1 MPRADAKTRKNVL
14 YLVVFFTNLLSLACQ
29 VIWVRKLSF
38 LFGSTAGVFSTVLS
52 VFLLGLAFGALV
64 AGRWADRTS
73 RPWKL
78 LARVQIALGIYV
90 AVSLPIFDLARRF
103 YLQAFPNDLSPMSAA
118 LWKFVVVL
126 VVLITPTLAIGATF
140 PLAVR
145 LLTRNTEDVGGSVS
159 LVYGLDT
166 MGAAL
171 GALLSGFVF
180 VTGFGLS
187 TSTWLLGAV
196 SVAFGLWVLAAKF
209 EGGAA
214 GPERKAATAAAPGA
228 SNFKKDKVRQK
239 KLQNAPEPAAVQ
251 PEKSSA
257 AETAPA
263 AADAEPWP
271 AWKLSL
277 VLGTFF
283 LSGLA
288 ALVLETGWNRLF
300 YLMNGTSVYSLSSVL
315 TGFLTGIGL
324 GSLAMR
330 KRIDRL
336 ADPLSAVA
344 VTYAVIALGGVLVLR
359 SGSFFEWMY
368 LAIFNATGS
377 YLLFQILVSLTIAGI
392 VFCATVAMGANF
404 PLVAK
409 ICTRVAERRGFAV
422 GRVFFWNTLGAVL
435 GAFLGEFWLLPRFGF
450 AGLGLVTLAVY
461 VFGAAVFLALSK
473 GEKRNRSAALCA
485 ALLALA
491 VVLSPVV
498 IPFELPVHAVY
509 YHGLRNG
516 NWENFRD
523 ELSRMKVIDE
533 KQGFYG
539 QVAVLEYGE
548 DLLLKHNGKTDASTS
563 IKDNRTQILLGHLP
577 LFFHPNPKEVLAIG
591 LGGGATLR
599 ALVHNPDL
607 QEITMVEIDPLVTEA
622 ARTFFGEF
630 NDHAIDDPRVKI
642 VTNDGRNYVDSS
654 RRTYDV
660 ISSEPPN
667 IWVAG
672 VSGLFTQ
679 EFYRSAK
686 AHLNPGG
693 VLCQWMP
700 LYEMQAPD
708 FKITLHTIRSVFPHI
723 RFWAVGADIALVASD
738 RPLALDEGKVRARL
752 AYPGVLADLS
762 EIEMAPE
769 ELLAKLNNPDI
780 PADRL
785 PAFLGKVEVENT
797 DDLPVLE
804 FSTARNLYTFAKEK

>member
-1 MPRADAKTRKNVL
+1 MPKSSAKTRKNVL

-52 VFLLGLAFGALV
+52 VFLLGLAVGALV
-64 AGRWADRTS
+64 AGRLADRTGE
-73 RPWKL
+73 PWKL
-78 LARVQIALGIYV
+78 LARVQIALGVYV
-90 AVSLPIFDLARRF
+90 ALSLPIFDFARRF

-118 LWKFVVVL
+118 LWKFAVVL
-126 VVLITPTLAIGATF
+126 VVLIAPTLAIGATF

-145 LLTRNTEDVGGSVS
+145 LLTRGSADVGGSVS

-187 TSTWLLGAV
+187 TSTWMLGAL
-196 SVAFGLWVLAAKF
+196 SVILGLWILGAKF
-209 EGGAA
+209 EGTAVSVEPKSERRDAA
-214 GPERKAATAAAPGA
+214 SLAGNVK
-228 SNFKKDKVRQK
+228 NIKKDKVRQK
-239 KLQNAPEPAAVQ
+239 KIQAEPAA
-251 PEKSSA
+251 
-257 AETAPA
+257 A
-263 AADAEPWP
+263 AAAVFEPPPSSEPEPWP
-271 AWKLSL
+271 AWRLGL
-277 VLGTFF
+277 VLGMFF

-288 ALVLETGWNRLF
+288 ALLLETGWNRLF

-330 KRIDRL
+330 RRIDRIR
-336 ADPLSAVA
+336 DPLSAVA
-344 VTYAVIALGGVLVLR
+344 ITYAVIALGGVLVLR
-359 SGSFFEWMY
+359 SGSFFERMY
-368 LAIFNATGS
+368 LAIFAATNS
-377 YLLFQILVSLTIAGI
+377 YFLFQILVSLVIAGI

-404 PLVAK
+404 PLVTK

-450 AGLGLVTLAVY
+450 AGLGLVTLVIYAL
-461 VFGAAVFLALSK
+461 GALLFLGLSQ
-473 GEKRNRSAALCA
+473 GAGRNRAAILCA
-485 ALLALA
+485 ALLAAA

-498 IPFELPVHAVY
+498 LHFELPIHAVY

-516 NWENFRD
+516 TWENFQA
-523 ELSRMKVIDE
+523 ELAQMKVIDE

-539 QVAVLEYGE
+539 QVAVLDYGP
-548 DLLLKHNGKTDASTS
+548 DLLLKHNGKTDASTN

-577 LFFHPNPKEVLAIG
+577 LFFHPNPKQVLAIG

-599 ALVHNPDL
+599 ALTHNPDL
-607 QEITMVEIDPLVTEA
+607 ESITMVEIDPLVTRA
-622 ARTFFGEF
+622 ARTFFGDF
-630 NDHAIDDPRVKI
+630 NDHALDDPRVRI

-693 VLCQWMP
+693 ILCQWMP

-708 FKITLHTIRSVFPHI
+708 FRITLHTIQSVFPNI
-723 RFWAVGADIALVASD
+723 RFWAVGGDIALVASEL
-738 RPLALDEGKVRARL
+738 PLEADEAKVRARL
-752 AYPGVLADLS
+752 AYPGVLTDLR
-762 EIEMAPE
+762 EIEMTPD
-769 ELLAKLNNPDI
+769 ELLGKLSRSDI
-780 PADRL
+780 PSDRL
-785 PAFLGKVEVENT
+785 PSFIGRVEIENT
-797 DDLPVLE
+797 DDLPILE
-804 FSTARNLYTFAKEK
+804 FSTAQNLYTFAKEK

>member
-1 MPRADAKTRKNVL
+1 MPKPSAQSRKKVL
-14 YLVVFFTNLLSLACQ
+14 YLTVFFTNLLSLACQ

-52 VFLLGLAFGALV
+52 VFLLGLAVGALV
-64 AGRWADRTS
+64 AGRLADRTGE
-73 RPWKL
+73 PWKL
-78 LARVQIALGIYV
+78 LARVQIALGVYV
-90 AVSLPIFDLARRF
+90 ALSLPIFDLARRF
-103 YLQAFPNDLSPMSAA
+103 YLQAFPNDLSPLSAA
-118 LWKFVVVL
+118 LWKFAVVL

-145 LLTRNTEDVGGSVS
+145 LLTRGSADVGGSVS

-187 TSTWLLGAV
+187 TSTWMLGALAV
-196 SVAFGLWVLAAKF
+196 IFGLWILGAKF
-209 EGGAA
+209 SGTAVSEGKDAA
-214 GPERKAATAAAPGA
+214 IIKA
-228 SNFKKDKVRQK
+228 NIKKDKVRQK
-239 KLQNAPEPAAVQ
+239 KLQAEPGASAPNVEALPG
-251 PEKSSA
+251 PPSD
-257 AETAPA
+257 T
-263 AADAEPWP
+263 EPWP
-271 AWKLSL
+271 AWRLGV
-277 VLGTFF
+277 VLGMFF

-288 ALVLETGWNRLF
+288 ALLLETGWNRLF

-330 KRIDRL
+330 RRIDRIR
-336 ADPLSAVA
+336 DPLSAVA
-344 VTYAVIALGGVLVLR
+344 ITYAVIALGGVLVLR

-368 LAIFNATGS
+368 LAIFGATNS
-377 YLLFQILVSLTIAGI
+377 YFLFQILVSLTIAGI

-404 PLVAK
+404 PLVTK
-409 ICTRVAERRGFAV
+409 ICTRVAEQRGFAV

-450 AGLGLVTLAVY
+450 AGLGLATLAIY
-461 VFGAAVFLALSK
+461 ALGALVFLGLSEGAAK
-473 GEKRNRSAALCA
+473 NRAAILCA
-485 ALLALA
+485 VLLVAA

-498 IPFELPVHAVY
+498 LHFELPVHAVY
-509 YHGLRNG
+509 YHGLRDG
-516 NWENFRD
+516 TWESFQA
-523 ELSRMKVIDE
+523 ELAQMKVIDE

-539 QVAVLEYGE
+539 QVAVLELGP
-548 DLLLKHNGKTDASTS
+548 DLLLKHNGKTDASTNV
-563 IKDNRTQILLGHLP
+563 KDNRTQILLGHLP
-577 LFFHPNPKEVLAIG
+577 LFFHPNPQQVLAIG

-599 ALVHNPDL
+599 ALAHNPDL
-607 QEITMVEIDPLVTEA
+607 SSITMVEIDPLVSQA
-622 ARTFFGEF
+622 ARTFFADF
-630 NDHAIDDPRVKI
+630 NDRALEDPRVGL

-708 FKITLHTIRSVFPHI
+708 FRIILHTIQTVFPHLK
-723 RFWAVGADIALVASD
+723 FWAIGSDILLVASD
-738 RPLALDEGKVRARL
+738 QPLVVDEAKARARL
-752 AYPGVLADLS
+752 AFADVLADLR
-762 EIEMAPE
+762 EIELSPDH
-769 ELLAKLNNPDI
+769 LLEKLAHPDI
-780 PADRL
+780 PSDRL
-785 PAFLGKVEVENT
+785 QGFIGRVEIENT
-797 DDLPVLE
+797 DDLPILE
-804 FSTARNLYTFAKEK
+804 FSTARNLYRFAKEK

>member
-1 MPRADAKTRKNVL
+1 MPNSSAKTRKNAL

-52 VFLLGLAFGALV
+52 VFLLGLALGALI
-64 AGRWADRTS
+64 AGRWADRTGQ
-73 RPWKL
+73 PWTL
-78 LARVQIALGIYV
+78 LGRIQIALGVYV
-90 AVSLPIFDLARRF
+90 ALSLPIFDLARRF
-103 YLQAFPNDLSPMSAA
+103 YLQAFPNDLGPMSAA
-118 LWKFVVVL
+118 LWKFLVVL

-145 LLTRNTEDVGGSVS
+145 LLTRDAADVGGSVS

-187 TSTWLLGAV
+187 LSTWMLGALAV
-196 SVAFGLWVLAAKF
+196 IFGLWILGARFKGSAVS
-209 EGGAA
+209 EGKA
-214 GPERKAATAAAPGA
+214 ERKEAAAA
-228 SNFKKDKVRQK
+228 SVSNFKKDKVRQK
-239 KLQNAPEPAAVQ
+239 KLQIDAGTSAPIAEPLPLLDV
-251 PEKSSA
+251 
-257 AETAPA
+257 
-263 AADAEPWP
+263 EPWP
-271 AWKLSL
+271 AWRLGL
-277 VLGTFF
+277 VLGMFF

-288 ALVLETGWNRLF
+288 ALLLETGWNRLF

-330 KRIDRL
+330 RRIDRIR
-336 ADPLSAVA
+336 DPLSAVA
-344 VTYAVIALGGVLVLR
+344 ITYAVIALGGVLVLR
-359 SGSFFEWMY
+359 CGTFFEWMY
-368 LAIFNATGS
+368 LAIFGATNS
-377 YLLFQILVSLTIAGI
+377 YFLFQMLVSLVIAGI
-392 VFCATVAMGANF
+392 VFAATVAMGANF

-435 GAFLGEFWLLPRFGF
+435 GAFLGEFYLLPRFGF
-450 AGLGLVTLAVY
+450 AGLGLATLAIY
-461 VFGAAVFLALSK
+461 ALGTLLFLALSQ
-473 GEKRNRSAALCA
+473 GGASRNRAAVLCA
-485 ALLALA
+485 ALLIAA

-498 IPFELPVHAVY
+498 LHFELPIHAVY
-509 YHGLRNG
+509 YHGLRDG
-516 NWENFRD
+516 TWESFQA
-523 ELSRMKVIDE
+523 ELADMSVVDA

-539 QVAVLEYGE
+539 QVAVLQFGP
-548 DLLLKHNGKTDASTS
+548 DLLLKHNGKTDASTN

-577 LFFHPNPKEVLAIG
+577 LFFHPNPKQVLAIG

-607 QEITMVEIDPLVTEA
+607 ESITMVEIDPLVIA
-622 ARTFFGEF
+622 AAHSYFGDF
-630 NDHAIDDPRVKI
+630 NDHALDDPRVKI

-654 RRTYDV
+654 RRAYDV

-667 IWVAG
+667 IWVSG

-708 FKITLHTIRSVFPHI
+708 FRITLHTIQSVFPYL
-723 RFWAVGADIALVASD
+723 RFWAIGSDILLVASD
-738 RPLALDEGKVRARL
+738 RPLEADEAKVRARL
-752 AYPGVLADLS
+752 AYPRVLADLS
-762 EIEMAPE
+762 EIEMSPD
-769 ELLAKLNNPDI
+769 ELVTKLSHPDI
-780 PADRL
+780 PSDRL
-785 PAFLGKVEVENT
+785 PSFIGRVEIENT

-804 FSTARNLYTFAKEK
+804 FSTAQNLYTFAKEK

>member
-1 MPRADAKTRKNVL
+1 MPNSSAKTRKNAI

-52 VFLLGLAFGALV
+52 VFLLGLALGALI
-64 AGRWADRTS
+64 AGRWADLTGQ
-73 RPWKL
+73 PWTL
-78 LARVQIALGIYV
+78 LGRIQIALGVYV
-90 AVSLPIFDLARRF
+90 ALSLPIFDLARRF
-103 YLQAFPNDLSPMSAA
+103 YLQAFPNDLGPMSAA
-118 LWKFVVVL
+118 LWKFLVVL

-145 LLTRNTEDVGGSVS
+145 LLTRDAADVGGSVS

-187 TSTWLLGAV
+187 MSTWMLGALAV
-196 SVAFGLWVLAAKF
+196 IVGLWILGANFKGSAVS
-209 EGGAA
+209 EG
-214 GPERKAATAAAPGA
+214 ERKEAAAA
-228 SNFKKDKVRQK
+228 SVSNFKKDKVRQK
-239 KLQNAPEPAAVQ
+239 KLQVD
-251 PEKSSA
+251 
-257 AETAPA
+257 AETSAPA
-263 AADAEPWP
+263 AEPLPLPDAEPWP
-271 AWKLSL
+271 AWRLGL
-277 VLGTFF
+277 VLGMFF

-288 ALVLETGWNRLF
+288 ALLLETGWNRLF

-330 KRIDRL
+330 KRIDRIR
-336 ADPLSAVA
+336 DPLSAVA
-344 VTYAVIALGGVLVLR
+344 ITYAVIALGGVLVLR

-368 LAIFNATGS
+368 LAIFGATNS
-377 YLLFQILVSLTIAGI
+377 YVLFQILVSLVIAGI
-392 VFCATVAMGANF
+392 VFAATVAMGANF
-404 PLVAK
+404 PLVTK

-435 GAFLGEFWLLPRFGF
+435 GAFLGEFYLLPRFGF
-450 AGLGLVTLAVY
+450 AGLGLATLAIY
-461 VFGAAVFLALSK
+461 ALGTLLFLALSP
-473 GEKRNRSAALCA
+473 GGASRNRAAVLCA
-485 ALLALA
+485 ALLIAA

-498 IPFELPVHAVY
+498 LHFELPIHAVY
-509 YHGLRNG
+509 YHGLRDST
-516 NWENFRD
+516 WESFQA
-523 ELSRMKVIDE
+523 ELAEMSVVDA

-539 QVAVLEYGE
+539 QVAVLQFGP
-548 DLLLKHNGKTDASTS
+548 DLLLKHNGKTDASTN

-577 LFFHPNPKEVLAIG
+577 LFFHPNPKQVLAIG

-607 QEITMVEIDPLVTEA
+607 ESITMVEIDPLVIA
-622 ARTFFGEF
+622 AAHNYFGDF
-630 NDHAIDDPRVKI
+630 NDHALDDPRVKI

-654 RRTYDV
+654 RRAYDV

-667 IWVAG
+667 IWVSG

-708 FKITLHTIRSVFPHI
+708 FRITLHTIQSVFPYL
-723 RFWAVGADIALVASD
+723 RFWAIGSDILLVASD
-738 RPLALDEGKVRARL
+738 RPLEADEEKVRARL
-752 AYPGVLADLS
+752 AYPRVLADLS
-762 EIEMAPE
+762 EIEMSPD
-769 ELLAKLNNPDI
+769 ELVIKLSHPDI
-780 PADRL
+780 PSDRL
-785 PAFLGKVEVENT
+785 PSFIGRVEIENT

-804 FSTARNLYTFAKEK
+804 FSTAQNLYTFAKEK

>member
-1 MPRADAKTRKNVL
+1 MPKASAKSRKQVL

-52 VFLLGLAFGALV
+52 VFLLGLAVGALV
-64 AGRWADRTS
+64 AGRLADRTGH
-73 RPWKL
+73 PWKL
-78 LARVQIALGIYV
+78 LARVQIALGVYV

-118 LWKFVVVL
+118 LWKFAVVL

-145 LLTRNTEDVGGSVS
+145 LLTRNAGDVGGSVS

-171 GALLSGFVF
+171 GALLSGFIF

-187 TSTWLLGAV
+187 ASTWMLGAV
-196 SVAFGLWVLAAKF
+196 SVIFGLWVLGAKF
-209 EGGAA
+209 EGVAIE
-214 GPERKAATAAAPGA
+214 PERKGAAETVT
-228 SNFKKDKVRQK
+228 NIKKDKVRQK
-239 KLQNAPEPAAVQ
+239 KLQAV
-251 PEKSSA
+251 PD
-257 AETAPA
+257 PA
-263 AADAEPWP
+263 AASSAEPPPGPSADTEPWP
-271 AWKLSL
+271 AWQLGL
-277 VLGTFF
+277 VLGMFF

-344 VTYAVIALGGVLVLR
+344 ITYAVIALGGVLVLR

-368 LAIFNATGS
+368 LAIFEATNS

-392 VFCATVAMGANF
+392 VFSATVAMGANF
-404 PLVAK
+404 PLVTK
-409 ICTRVAERRGFAV
+409 ICTRVAEKRGFAV

-450 AGLGLVTLAVY
+450 AGLGVVTLGIYAL
-461 VFGAAVFLALSK
+461 GAAVFLALSK
-473 GEKRNRSAALCA
+473 GEKRNRAAVLCA
-485 ALLALA
+485 ALLVAA
-491 VVLSPVV
+491 VLLSPLV
-498 IPFELPVHAVY
+498 IRFELPVHAVY

-516 NWENFRD
+516 NWQNFRE
-523 ELSRMKVIDE
+523 ELAQMKVIDE

-539 QVAVLEYGE
+539 QVAVLEYGS

-577 LFFHPNPKEVLAIG
+577 LFFHPKPKQVLAIG

-599 ALVHNPDL
+599 ALAHNPDL
-607 QEITMVEIDPLVTEA
+607 EEITMVEIDPLVTEA
-622 ARTFFGEF
+622 ARTFFGKF
-630 NDHAIDDPRVKI
+630 NDHALDDPRVRI
-642 VTNDGRNYVDSS
+642 VTNDGRNYIDSS
-654 RRTYDV
+654 RRTYDI

-708 FKITLHTIRSVFPHI
+708 FRIILHTIRSLFPHI

-738 RPLALDEGKVRARL
+738 RPLVTDEAKVRARL
-752 AYPGVLADLS
+752 SYPGVLADLR
-762 EIEMAPE
+762 EIEMSPE
-769 ELLAKLNNPDI
+769 ELLVKLSNPDI
-780 PADRL
+780 PSDRL
-785 PAFLGKVEVENT
+785 PSFIGKVDVENT
-797 DDLPVLE
+797 DDLPILE

>member
-1 MPRADAKTRKNVL
+1 MPNASAKTRKNVL
-14 YLVVFFTNLLSLACQ
+14 YLIVFFTNLLSLACQ

-52 VFLLGLAFGALV
+52 VFLLGLAVGALI
-64 AGRWADRTS
+64 AGRLADRTG
-73 RPWKL
+73 RPWQL
-78 LARVQIALGIYV
+78 LARIQIALGVYV
-90 AVSLPIFDLARRF
+90 ALSLPIFELARRT
-103 YLQAFPNDLSPMSAA
+103 YLQAFPNDLAPMSSA
-118 LWKFVVVL
+118 LLKFCVVL
-126 VVLITPTLAIGATF
+126 VVLITPTLAIGGTF

-145 LLTRNTEDVGGSVS
+145 LLTRDAAGVGGSVS

-166 MGAAL
+166 LGAAL

-187 TSTWLLGAV
+187 LSTWMLGAL
-196 SVAFGLWVLAAKF
+196 SVIFGLWVLAAKF
-209 EGGAA
+209 EGTAIE
-214 GPERKAATAAAPGA
+214 PERKAAAGGGA
-228 SNFKKDKVRQK
+228 NLKANLKKDKVRQK
-239 KLQNAPEPAAVQ
+239 KLGAEPEAV
-251 PEKSSA
+251 
-257 AETAPA
+257 AEPSPQSES
-263 AADAEPWP
+263 EPWP
-271 AWKLSL
+271 AWKLGL
-277 VLGTFF
+277 VLGMFF
-283 LSGLA
+283 LSGMA

-330 KRIDRL
+330 RRIDRIR
-336 ADPLSAVA
+336 DPLSAVA
-344 VTYAVIALGGVLVLR
+344 ITYAVIALGGVLVLR
-359 SGSFFEWMY
+359 SGPFFEWMY
-368 LAIFNATGS
+368 LAIFKATNS
-377 YLLFQILVSLTIAGI
+377 YFLFQVLVSMVIAGI

-404 PLVAK
+404 PLVTK

-435 GAFLGEFWLLPRFGF
+435 GAFLGEFWILPRFGF
-450 AGLGLVTLAVY
+450 AGLGLVSLGVY
-461 VFGAAVFLALSK
+461 ALGALVFLALSK
-473 GEKRNRSAALCA
+473 EAGRARSALVCA
-485 ALLALA
+485 ALIA
-491 VVLSPVV
+491 VAVGLSPLVLE
-498 IPFELPVHAVY
+498 FKLPVHAVY
-509 YHGLRNG
+509 YHGLRDG
-516 NWENFRD
+516 SWENFRA
-523 ELSRMKVIDE
+523 EIARMKVIDE

-539 QVAVLEYGE
+539 QVAVLEYGS

-563 IKDNRTQILLGHLP
+563 VKDNQTQILLGHLP

-607 QEITMVEIDPLVTEA
+607 EVITMVEIDPLVTAA
-622 ARTFFGEF
+622 ARDFFGAF
-630 NDHAIDDPRVKI
+630 NDHALLDPRVRI
-642 VTNDGRNYVDSS
+642 VTNDGRNFVDSS
-654 RRTYDV
+654 RRKYDI

-708 FKITLHTIRSVFPHI
+708 FRIAMHTIRSVFPHLM
-723 RFWAVGADIALVASD
+723 FWAIGSDIALVASD
-738 RPLALDEGKVRARL
+738 RPLVADEAKARVRL
-752 AYPGVLADLS
+752 AYPGVQTDLQ
-762 EIEMAPE
+762 EIGMPTE
-769 ELLAKLNNPDI
+769 ELLTKLANPDI
-780 PADRL
+780 PVGRL
-785 PAFLGKVEVENT
+785 SSFIGRVEVENT
-797 DDLPVLE
+797 DDLPILE
-804 FSTARNLYTFAKEK
+804 FSTAQNLYTFAKEK

>member
-1 MPRADAKTRKNVL
+1 MPKSSAKSRKNAL

-52 VFLLGLAFGALV
+52 VFLLGLAVGALV
-64 AGRWADRTS
+64 AGRLADRTGE
-73 RPWKL
+73 PWKL
-78 LARVQIALGIYV
+78 LARVQIALGVYV
-90 AVSLPIFDLARRF
+90 ALSLPIFDLARRF

-145 LLTRNTEDVGGSVS
+145 LLTRDSADVGGSVS

-187 TSTWLLGAV
+187 TSTWMLGALAV
-196 SVAFGLWVLAAKF
+196 IFGLWILGAKF
-209 EGGAA
+209 SGTAVSESKS
-214 GPERKAATAAAPGA
+214 ERKDAANPAASL
-228 SNFKKDKVRQK
+228 SNIKKDKVRQK
-239 KLQNAPEPAAVQ
+239 KLQAEAEPA
-251 PEKSSA
+251 PSA
-257 AETAPA
+257 EPLAAPP
-263 AADAEPWP
+263 ADAEPWP
-271 AWKLSL
+271 AWRLGL
-277 VLGTFF
+277 VLGMFF

-288 ALVLETGWNRLF
+288 ALLLETGWNRLF

-330 KRIDRL
+330 KRIDRIR
-336 ADPLSAVA
+336 DPLAAVA
-344 VTYAVIALGGVLVLR
+344 ITYAVIALGGVLVLR

-368 LAIFNATGS
+368 LAIFNATNS
-377 YLLFQILVSLTIAGI
+377 YFLFQILVSLTIAGI

-409 ICTRVAERRGFAV
+409 ICTRVAAERGFAV

-435 GAFLGEFWLLPRFGF
+435 GAFLGEFYLLPRFGF
-450 AGLGLVTLAVY
+450 AGLGLGTLAIY
-461 VFGAAVFLALSK
+461 ALGTLVFLALSS
-473 GEKRNRSAALCA
+473 GGAARNRAAVLCGVLLVA
-485 ALLALA
+485 AI
-491 VVLSPVV
+491 VLSPVV
-498 IPFELPVHAVY
+498 LHFELPIHAVY

-516 NWENFRD
+516 NWENFRA
-523 ELSRMKVIDE
+523 ELAQMKVVDE

-539 QVAVLEYGE
+539 QVAVLDYGD
-548 DLLLKHNGKTDASTS
+548 DLLLKHNGKTDASTN

-577 LFFHPNPKEVLAIG
+577 LFFHPNPKQVLAIG

-599 ALVHNPDL
+599 ALTHNPDL
-607 QEITMVEIDPLVTEA
+607 ESITMVEIDPLVTAA
-622 ARTFFGEF
+622 ARKFFGAF
-630 NDHAIDDPRVKI
+630 NDHALDDPRVRI

-708 FKITLHTIRSVFPHI
+708 FRITLHTIQSVFPYL
-723 RFWAVGADIALVASD
+723 RFWAVGGDIALVASD
-738 RPLALDEGKVRARL
+738 RPLEADETKVRARL
-752 AYPGVLADLS
+752 AYPGVLADLR
-762 EIEMAPE
+762 EIEMSPD
-769 ELLAKLNNPDI
+769 ELATKLSNPDI
-780 PADRL
+780 PSDRL
-785 PAFLGKVEVENT
+785 PSFIGRVEIENT
-797 DDLPVLE
+797 DDLPILE
-804 FSTARNLYTFAKEK
+804 FSTAQNLYTFAKEK

>member
-1 MPRADAKTRKNVL
+1 MPRASAKNRKNVL

-52 VFLLGLAFGALV
+52 VFLLGLAVGALV
-64 AGRWADRTS
+64 AGRLADRTGH
-73 RPWKL
+73 PWKL
-78 LARVQIALGIYV
+78 LAWVQIALGVYV
-90 AVSLPIFDLARRF
+90 AASLPLFDLARRF
-103 YLQAFPNDLSPMSAA
+103 YLQAFPNDLDPMSAA

-126 VVLITPTLAIGATF
+126 VVLITPTLAIGGTF

-145 LLTRNTEDVGGSVS
+145 LLTRNAGDVGGSVS

-166 MGAAL
+166 LGAAL

-187 TSTWLLGAV
+187 ASTWLLGAV
-196 SVAFGLWVLAAKF
+196 SVVFGLWVLSAKF
-209 EGGAA
+209 EGVAIE
-214 GPERKAATAAAPGA
+214 PERRAAAEAAPGV
-228 SNFKKDKVRQK
+228 SNIKKDKVRQK
-239 KLQNAPEPAAVQ
+239 KMQAV
-251 PEKSSA
+251 PD
-257 AETAPA
+257 A
-263 AADAEPWP
+263 AANAGAEPPPVASSPADGEPWP
-271 AWKLSL
+271 AWKLAL

-377 YLLFQILVSLTIAGI
+377 YLLFQILVSATIAAI

-450 AGLGLVTLAVY
+450 AGLGLVTLAIY
-461 VFGAAVFLALSK
+461 ILGAGVFLALSK
-473 GEKRNRSAALCA
+473 SEQRNRAAALCA
-485 ALLALA
+485 ALLAVA

-498 IPFELPVHAVY
+498 IPFKLPVHAVY

-516 NWENFRD
+516 NWDNFRE
-523 ELSRMKVIDE
+523 ELAQMKVIDE

-539 QVAVLEYGE
+539 QVAVLEYGP

-563 IKDNRTQILLGHLP
+563 IADNRTQILLGHLP

-599 ALVHNPDL
+599 ALVHNTDL
-607 QEITMVEIDPLVTEA
+607 EEITMVEIDPLVTEA
-622 ARTFFGEF
+622 ARTFFGKF
-630 NDHAIDDPRVKI
+630 NDGAIDDPRVKI

-686 AHLNPGG
+686 THLNPGG

-708 FKITLHTIRSVFPHI
+708 FQIILHTIRSVFPHI
-723 RFWAVGADIALVASD
+723 KFWAVGSDIALVASD
-738 RPLALDEGKVRARL
+738 RPLVADEAKVRARL
-752 AYPGVLADLS
+752 AYPGVLADLT
-762 EIEMAPE
+762 EIEMSPD
-769 ELLAKLNNPDI
+769 ELVAKLARPDI
-780 PADRL
+780 PEERL
-785 PAFLGKVEVENT
+785 PDFLRKVEVENT